1 MTIFEKAV
9 IFAVNAHSGMFRKGG
24 TTPYIVHPLEVAAIA
39 GYFTD
44 DPEVL
49 AADVLHDTVED
60 TPCTYEDLCREFG
73 KRVADLVASDSED
86 KREELPPSATW
97 KVRKQETL
105 DALRTASREEKIIV
119 FSDKLSNLRSLYRD
133 YLTVWVAVWERFNQK
148 DPAEHL
154 WYYGSVLELC
164 EELSDTAPYRVYS
177 LSFIDLKAR
186 VLGGDNIAN
195 LKSTP
200 APLDERGGFAVYRFC
215 GSVKRRWGR
224 QLCRRT
230 SLLLQ
235 IPA

>member
-49 AADVLHDTVED
+49 AAAVLHDTVED
-60 TPCTYEDLCREFG
+60 TPCTHEDLCREFG

-97 KVRKQETL
+97 KVRKQEPL

-133 YLTVWVAVWERFNQK
+133 YLTVWIAVWERFNQK

-164 EELSDTAPYRVYS
+164 EELSDTAPYREYTQI
-177 LSFIDLKAR
+177 FNDLKAR
-186 VLGGDNIAN
+186 VLG
-195 LKSTP
+195 
-200 APLDERGGFAVYRFC
+200 
-215 GSVKRRWGR
+215 
-224 QLCRRT
+224 
-230 SLLLQ
+230 
-235 IPA
+235 